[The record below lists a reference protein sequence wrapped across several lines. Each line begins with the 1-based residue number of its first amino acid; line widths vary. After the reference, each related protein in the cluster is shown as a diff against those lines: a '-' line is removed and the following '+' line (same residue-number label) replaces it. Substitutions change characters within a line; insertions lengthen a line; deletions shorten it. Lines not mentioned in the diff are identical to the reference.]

1 MDHSTVLKTEQ
12 PSVFKIDQSSVF
24 KTDHSSILK
33 IDQSSVLKM
42 DRSSTQNSSFSGQ
55 SASWDQSSQNFE
67 HTSMGRQASK
77 NLQFSADGVQ
87 SPAQSGAQV
96 FQEDELPTPMSPSTS
111 HDFEINHYEE
121 PPSRTGV
128 HQGPQNYDAGFDGS
142 QKFNYAREASHSFEA
157 LDSPSVQPSSLSL
170 QQLSQ
175 TKQSAEPSS
184 LDKTSQGSAQ
194 NPLTS
199 SQTFQIFG
207 SSPLGKTDICIYA
220 SVSVKKG
227 QEGGGRKGGRGCV
240 VPAIIS
246 NILKR
251 TFYFPV
257 FPVDLKYKHKIKS
270 NINDSVGSITILFIE
285 SSFGRA
291 TNNLYLL

>member
-12 PSVFKIDQSSVF
+12 PSVLKMDQSSVF

-87 SPAQSGAQV
+87 SPAQSGAQA
-96 FQEDELPTPMSPSTS
+96 FQKDELPTPMSPSTPNTVAS
-111 HDFEINHYEE
+111 HDFESTREINHYEE
-121 PPSRTGV
+121 PASRPGV

-227 QEGGGRKGGRGCV
+227 QEGGGRKGGGVRSTSNY
-240 VPAIIS
+240 IKYFKKK
-246 NILKR
+246 NIL
-251 TFYFPV
+251 FPS
-257 FPVDLKYKHKIKS
+257 FPSLLKI
-270 NINDSVGSITILFIE
+270 
-285 SSFGRA
+285 
-291 TNNLYLL
+291 